1 MQDGIAEGGVL
12 RIIISWGCFRILSRR
27 WSSKD
32 HRLGMLSKLV
42 KLHVAPEGWRWRSFS
57 PPCLVQRIPKGQ
69 FLWQWHGIGYGND
82 NGTMAGRNDS
92 SSVFQITIVWDQKTP
107 ARHVANILKCK
118 CKCNCKWDNTR
129 NTANTGFHNATSNT
143 NWKCQLANFPRHSL
157 QDRGNGTGWAFCIE
171 QSFSSPVILQSNQPC
186 LICTTTT
193 PPPRPY
199 CRRAKTTISYHL
211 ESVPSSF
218 PST

>member
-1 MQDGIAEGGVL
+1 MWMCECNDGITEGGVL
-12 RIIISWGCFRILSRR
+12 RITIWGCFRNLSNY
-27 WSSKD
+27 
-32 HRLGMLSKLV
+32 ML
-42 KLHVAPEGWRWRSFS
+42 HQRGGGGAPS
-57 PPCLVQRIPKGQ
+57 PPLVLFRGFQKVN
-69 FLWQWHGIGYGND
+69 FSGND
-82 NGTMAGRNDS
+82 TMAGRNDS

-193 PPPRPY
+193 PPLAPTADAQKLRFPIIWSLY
-199 CRRAKTTISYHL
+199 LLHFRARRETTTTIVL
-211 ESVPSSF
+211 
-218 PST
+218 